1 MKIERSSITTGSDG
15 FRYKV
20 EVFVEDHADTNKY
33 PEGVKAIFK
42 MIRLD
47 VGKENETELVVLIDN
62 HRPFGFHYHDKLPRN
77 HNFRQPLHIV
87 DWKVAWDIFQTKC
100 QEILR

>member
-15 FRYKV
+15 FRYKI

-62 HRPFGFHYHDKLPRN
+62 H
-77 HNFRQPLHIV
+77 NFRHPLHIV